1 MDDVVRF
8 FIFAEDAPEEGA
20 WVAACPLHVLD
31 RPEQHPASAAG
42 RVVDALAL
50 PRIEQIDHHP
60 HHAARRVEFARLL
73 APRDVGE
80 LADQILVG
88 IAQDVGPDRSI
99 AQRHAGQPLHE
110 VLEQLI
116 AEHLTVP
123 PVGGAK
129 DSGKGVWIGP
139 LDASHGP
146 RQRGADVG
154 RYLTNIAPTAP
165 AWQDEA
171 VQLREVGEI
180 DVAVGLSG
188 LGGFL
193 VPDIADALEE
203 QQWEDVA
210 LPVGPVDGAAAQNL
224 GTPPKLGLQVLQGQ
238 LIRQHGP
245 AISYSFSGSASTFRD
260 GTVEQVAATHGDR
273 LDPKPPAEGVRGPA

>member
-8 FIFAEDAPEEGA
+8 FSSPKMRPKKVRGSPPARSTCSIA
-20 WVAACPLHVLD
+20 
-31 RPEQHPASAAG
+31 PEQHPASAAG

-60 HHAARRVEFARLL
+60 HDAARRVEFARLL

-88 IAQDVGPDRSI
+88 IAQDVGPDHSI

-171 VQLREVGEI
+171 MQLREVGEI

-210 LPVGPVDGAAAQNL
+210 LPVGPVDGAAAPESRH
-224 GTPPKLGLQVLQGQ
+224 TSKA
-238 LIRQHGP
+238 RTSGP
-245 AISYSFSGSASTFRD
+245 SGSVDSPAW
-260 GTVEQVAATHGDR
+260 AGDILFDQHPRTDTAPPDRSR
-273 LDPKPPAEGVRGPA
+273 LRAVIGPIPSRPGEGARGPG